1 MPLNNINE
9 QPLLKIA
16 GNGDLDQ
23 LQKYLGE
30 MLNEDIS
37 FLNSKVEPNN
47 HSNFHDKVLSVES
60 TLPNEEQLEP
70 RKY

>member
-1 MPLNNINE
+1 MPLNNRSE
-9 QPLLKIA
+9 PPLLKIA

-30 MLNEDIS
+30 MLNEDTS
-37 FLNSKVEPNN
+37 LLNSKVEPSN

-60 TLPNEEQLEP
+60 TLPDEEQQNP